1 MRTWRSCTN
10 SSLHTGAEG
19 LCPLPRPLRESDE
32 HGRREMSPMIR
43 PMEQFV
49 KTLLAARRVSTPL
62 VAIRTADPALTVARI
77 EEAVGK
83 DAAIVQWD
91 IVRGLV
97 RVNDAGAKE
106 IGKVLGERD
115 SATVGPVDALVAACQ
130 LGEDAVLVFANAQR
144 FWSDPQVAQ
153 AIWNLRDVFKA
164 NGRTLTL
171 LTTPGSVLPDELTQD
186 VLVLDEPLPAA
197 EDLTRILEETM
208 SAAEVPELE
217 ADASVKAVDALLGL
231 AAFPAEQVL
240 AMSLSKKGLDLEQLW
255 ERKRQ
260 VIEQAPGLSVWRGG
274 ESFRHRRVQQY
285 QALS

>member
-1 MRTWRSCTN
+1 M
-10 SSLHTGAEG
+10 SS
-19 LCPLPRPLRESDE
+19 
-32 HGRREMSPMIR
+32 MIR

-97 RVNDAGAKE
+97 RVNDAGGRE

-115 SATVGPVDALVAACQ
+115 SASVGPVDALVAACQ

-144 FWSDPQVAQ
+144 FWNDPQVAQ

-171 LTTPGSVLPDELTQD
+171 LTTPGAVLPDELTQD
-186 VLVLDEPLPAA
+186 VLVLDEPLPAV
-197 EDLTRILEETM
+197 EDLTL
-208 SAAEVPELE
+208 
-217 ADASVKAVDALLGL
+217 
-231 AAFPAEQVL
+231 
-240 AMSLSKKGLDLEQLW
+240 SLIQ
-255 ERKRQ
+255 
-260 VIEQAPGLSVWRGG
+260 I
-274 ESFRHRRVQQY
+274 
-285 QALS
+285 